1 MQKFEF
7 FFKYKL
13 QSRISNSTSGHRM
26 NRQSKAQ
33 LCEETPST
41 TSRRPPKFLT
51 TKAMSRNRSNKM
63 IKQPIQVIFS
73 SLQSKARVS
82 VALYESDSIIE
93 GIIVG
98 FDEYMNLVLDDT
110 TSHESSGD
118 VTSLGRILLKG
129 ENITWIANAA

>member
-1 MQKFEF
+1 MGIFE
-7 FFKYKL
+7 
-13 QSRISNSTSGHRM
+13 INVA
-26 NRQSKAQ
+26 AQ
-33 LCEETPST
+33 HYLLYLT
-41 TSRRPPKFLT
+41 TSRPQNSHSPIQ
-51 TKAMSRNRSNKM
+51 AMSRNRSNKM

-82 VALYESDSIIE
+82 VALYESDSTIE
-93 GIIVG
+93 GIIIG

>member
-1 MQKFEF
+1 
-7 FFKYKL
+7 
-13 QSRISNSTSGHRM
+13 
-26 NRQSKAQ
+26 
-33 LCEETPST
+33 
-41 TSRRPPKFLT
+41 
-51 TKAMSRNRSNKM
+51 M

-82 VALYESDSIIE
+82 VALYESDSTIE
-93 GIIVG
+93 GIIIG

>member
-1 MQKFEF
+1 MNETK
-7 FFKYKL
+7 
-13 QSRISNSTSGHRM
+13 ISLKEPAHSPHHYFS
-26 NRQSKAQ
+26 S
-33 LCEETPST
+33 
-41 TSRRPPKFLT
+41 PKFPNSPIQ
-51 TKAMSRNRSNKM
+51 AMSRNRSNKM

-82 VALYESDSIIE
+82 VALYESDSTIE
-93 GIIVG
+93 GIIIG